1 MKYTTYSLRSHL
13 KRIDVPDSIAV
24 ICIVKNEGRYIREF
38 VEYYIGLGC
47 DIVAYDNGSTDN
59 TAEILKEYPEHIKY
73 IFYPG
78 VKRQID
84 AYNQA
89 LKRFKGEYKYL
100 IYVDA
105 DEFLVSDD
113 VINGKKLIDVI
124 NDFFKK
130 SRSIACLGINWLI
143 FGSAGYK
150 EFPAEGGVLENFT
163 RCSQDC
169 FERNRLVKSVVKPEL
184 TIGFVNPHLP
194 LVAAGYKAVNLDG
207 YRINNPEVDLPI
219 RRDIRI
225 YHYFCKNKQWFAE
238 KIDRGMADNL
248 RKMKMDFFDY
258 CDRNELY
265 NDKAAIMKNL
275 LKKQNIEK

>member
-1 MKYTTYSLRSHL
+1 MSNAMRFLQCCVYSLDIMINFRDHSKSEKARKYLSILLVPVGILKYITYSLRAHFN
-13 KRIDVPDSIAV
+13 RIDVPDSIAV

-47 DIVAYDNGSTDN
+47 DIVAYDNESTDN
-59 TAEILKEYPEHIKY
+59 TAEILKEYPEHVKY

-124 NDFFKK
+124 NEFFKK
-130 SRSIACLGINWLI
+130 SSSIACLGINWLI
-143 FGSAGYK
+143 FGSAGYN
-150 EFPAEGGVLENFT
+150 EFPNEGGGTRKLHQMFT
-163 RCSQDC
+163 R
-169 FERNRLVKSVVKPEL
+169 
-184 TIGFVNPHLP
+184 
-194 LVAAGYKAVNLDG
+194 
-207 YRINNPEVDLPI
+207 
-219 RRDIRI
+219 
-225 YHYFCKNKQWFAE
+225 
-238 KIDRGMADNL
+238 
-248 RKMKMDFFDY
+248 
-258 CDRNELY
+258 
-265 NDKAAIMKNL
+265 L
-275 LKKQNIEK
+275 L